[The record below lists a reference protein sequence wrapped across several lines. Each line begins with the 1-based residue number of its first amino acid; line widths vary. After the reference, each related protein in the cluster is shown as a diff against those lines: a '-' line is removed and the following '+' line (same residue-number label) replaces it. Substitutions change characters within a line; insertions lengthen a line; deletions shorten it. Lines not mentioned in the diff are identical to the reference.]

1 MREEEMV
8 VAVVMFLSIA
18 GAISIKVISSAWLR
32 HHENKM
38 KYMSAPRD
46 VEIAARMERMEQALD
61 SIAIE
66 VERISENQR
75 FTTKLLS
82 EREERARLT
91 S

>member
-1 MREEEMV
+1 MREEEAF
-8 VAVVMFLSIA
+8 VAFAFFITA
-18 GAISIKVISSAWLR
+18 AISIKVIVSAWLR

-38 KYMSAPRD
+38 KYMNAPKD

-75 FTTKLLS
+75 FTTKLLT
-82 EREERARLT
+82 EREDRARL
-91 S
+91 SR

>member
-1 MREEEMV
+1 MREEEAF
-8 VAVVMFLSIA
+8 VAMTFFIA
-18 GAISIKVISSAWLR
+18 AAISIKVVASAWLK

-38 KYMSAPRD
+38 KYMSAPKD

-75 FTTKLLS
+75 FTTRLLT
-82 EREERARLT
+82 EREERARLG
-91 S
+91 

>member
-8 VAVVMFLSIA
+8 AAVALFIA
-18 GAISIKVISSAWLR
+18 AAVSIKVIASAWLK

-46 VEIAARMERMEQALD
+46 VEVAARMERIEQALD

-75 FTTKLLS
+75 FTTRLLT
-82 EREERARLT
+82 EREERAKLPR
-91 S
+91 

>member
-1 MREEEMV
+1 MREEEAF
-8 VAVVMFLSIA
+8 VALAFFVSA
-18 GAISIKVISSAWLR
+18 AISIKVIASAWLK

-46 VEIAARMERMEQALD
+46 VEVAARMERIEQALD

-75 FTTKLLS
+75 FTTKLLA
-82 EREERARLT
+82 EREDRARL
-91 S
+91 SS

>member
-1 MREEEMV
+1 MREEEAA
-8 VAVVMFLSIA
+8 VAIVMFLSIA
-18 GAISIKVISSAWLR
+18 GAISIKVIVSAWLR

-38 KYMSAPRD
+38 KYMNAPPD
-46 VEIAARMERMEQALD
+46 LEVAARLERIEQAMD

-75 FTTKLLS
+75 FTTKLLA
-82 EREERARLT
+82 ERDDRARLT

>member
-8 VAVVMFLSIA
+8 AMVVFFIA
-18 GAISIKVISSAWLR
+18 AAISVKVVASTWLK

-46 VEIAARMERMEQALD
+46 VEVAARMQRIEQALD

-75 FTTKLLS
+75 FTTKLLT
-82 EREERARLT
+82 EREDRARI
-91 S
+91 SS